1 MSPSGIAPPSPFSDT
16 GEFGVQ
22 GQDLFLAL
30 FQQSRE
36 PLYLLDGEARLVI
49 ANPAGEAL
57 AGYSSAEL
65 RDLDTAETVSRAGR
79 PFQRDDLSA
88 RLHALP
94 RGHAEV
100 LEVEHRRR
108 GGEVI
113 PLELT
118 MRRFDHS
125 GHILFFVAALD
136 ISARK
141 AEDAA
146 RRRRAARDEL
156 MLSVTKR
163 FVREPLE
170 TAAAASIADI
180 AAFLD
185 LEAMIVRDA
194 PDAGE
199 AADIRAGWY
208 RAPETAR
215 RLSDMLGGWT
225 DARQEGD
232 GAVICWQGVGHSGDQ
247 TGYLL
252 LAAPV
257 IGESGIEAE
266 VIMARPGGPDAV
278 WGEEDR
284 RLLAVLCEVYALAL
298 SRLRERTARADS
310 ETRFETFT
318 RNLPGGVWRRVQE
331 PDGRL
336 TYTFFTGGSPGFPAV
351 SPEAVLRDPN
361 LLLDT
366 IHPDDR
372 PGMMASIQESSRTM
386 SDWSREFRTVDQDGV
401 VHWMHA
407 LAKPLRLADGRVAW
421 DGITLDVTARKRSE
435 QALRD
440 SERRFRNAFNEAAE
454 GMALIGPDGRWLR
467 VNQSLAA
474 LLGAPPEDIAGT
486 AVGRSVPRSHRR
498 SLMRLWRMATRD
510 PTRSVQAEIRIIG
523 RKAEAVWVRIKAVPV
538 RDDDDARLLYWVAHV
553 QDISAQRATREL
565 LVQARDQAEAT
576 ARAKSDFLAM
586 MSHEIRTP
594 LAGMIGLARLLQEDS
609 LPPAA
614 LRRAG
619 RLESAGRLLL
629 GLIDDILTLSKAEAG
644 GLALT
649 RTTFSPTGL
658 VSEVIGLL
666 SANAESRRLRL
677 TMAVEPTVP
686 AWLTGPAPAMRQV
699 LFNLVGNAV
708 KFTHAGNIAVHTE
721 VEFAPSRSM
730 DSQQD
735 DPHQGR
741 AGHLESTPEAAVTP
755 VPAVPWLRFTVQDT
769 GIGVAEEDR
778 NRIFEVFG
786 QGRAVRMDVTGQ
798 FAGAATGGVG
808 LGLALCRRMVE
819 AMQGR
824 IGFDSTPGDGS
835 RFWFSVPLSCP
846 DPSDGPPDAWA
857 APEMSPAEDDGPG
870 ARTAPAGETE
880 ASVSRGAFLGRRVAV
895 VDDDAINREVLE
907 ASLEFLGCTCRGFDS
922 GRAVLDAAADPD
934 GLVPDLVL
942 MDLNMPGMAGTEAAR
957 ALKAAGSAWAGVPIV
972 GVTAGRGFAGRL
984 DIDADD
990 PLAAVLFKPV
1000 EIATLAETLAGS
1012 TAQADVQ
1019 AAPGEAPPKAA
1030 LPVLDQ
1036 AVWQKRLA
1044 ILGRERLK
1052 TRLTELFSLGRT
1064 MRAWAG
1070 GSGAMAAGDVEAAA
1084 HRIRG
1089 AAATLGARSLAA
1101 AAAELEDA
1109 IRGQDAGGRGSAAPA
1124 RVPEHIRRPFAAA
1137 WDAAQA
1143 ACQDSLA
1150 AAPGEAEQDGA
1161 RPITTDPATPAP
1173 PERWDGMPS

>member
-1 MSPSGIAPPSPFSDT
+1 VTSNGTEPPTPFPDT
-16 GEFGVQ
+16 GELGVR

-36 PLYLLDGEARLVI
+36 PLYLLDGEARLVV

-65 RDLDTAETVSRAGR
+65 RDLETADTVSRAGR
-79 PFQRDDLSA
+79 PFQLDDLSA

-125 GHILFFVAALD
+125 GHILFLVAALD

-146 RRRRAARDEL
+146 RHRRAARDEL

-180 AAFLD
+180 AAFLG
-185 LEAMIVRDA
+185 LEAMVVRDA
-194 PDAGE
+194 PDSVE
-199 AADIRAGWY
+199 PADIRTGWY
-208 RAPETAR
+208 RSPDTAR
-215 RLSDMLGGWT
+215 RLSDTLDGWT
-225 DARQEGD
+225 GTRDEAD
-232 GAVICWQGVGHSGDQ
+232 SAVICWQGIGQSADQ
-247 TGYLL
+247 GYLL

-266 VIMARPGGPDAV
+266 VVMARPGGPDAA

-298 SRLRERTARADS
+298 SRLRERIARADS

-351 SPEAVLRDPN
+351 NPEAVLRDPN

-386 SDWSREFRTVDQDGV
+386 SDWSREFRTVDQDGA

-407 LAKPLRLADGRVAW
+407 LAKPLRLADGRIAW

-486 AVGRSVPRSHRR
+486 AVGRSVPRGHRR

-523 RKAEAVWVRIKAVPV
+523 RNAEAVWVRIKAVPV

-609 LPPAA
+609 LPPVA

-666 SANAESRRLRL
+666 SANAESRGLRL

-708 KFTHAGNIAVHTE
+708 KFTHAGNIAVHTK
-721 VEFAPSRSM
+721 VESAPCRSM
-730 DSQQD
+730 DSRQEREQEQEQEQD
-735 DPHQGR
+735 LGSAPG
-741 AGHLESTPEAAVTP
+741 EPAAQP
-755 VPAVPWLRFTVQDT
+755 VPWLRLTVQDT

-824 IGFDSTPGDGS
+824 IGYDSTPGDGS
-835 RFWFSVPLSCP
+835 RFWFSVPLSYP
-846 DPSDGPPDAWA
+846 QAADGPLVAGA
-857 APEMSPAEDDGPG
+857 APEMSPAEDDGPV
-870 ARTAPAGETE
+870 ARAAPAVETK
-880 ASVSRGAFLGRRVAV
+880 AAASRGAFLGRRVAV

-957 ALKAAGSAWAGVPIV
+957 ALKAAGSAWAEVPIV
-972 GVTAGRGFAGRL
+972 GVTAGRGFAARL

-1012 TAQADVQ
+1012 TAQADVE
-1019 AAPGEAPPKAA
+1019 AAPGEASPKAA

-1052 TRLTELFSLGRT
+1052 TRLAELFSLGQT

-1070 GSGAMAAGDVEAAA
+1070 GGGAMAAGDVEAAA

-1101 AAAELEDA
+1101 AAADLEDA

-1124 RVPEHIRRPFAAA
+1124 RVPEHVRRPFAAA
-1137 WDAAQA
+1137 WDAARA
-1143 ACQDSLA
+1143 ACQDGLGT
-1150 AAPGEAEQDGA
+1150 APAEAEQDGA
-1161 RPITTDPATPAP
+1161 GPVTTDPATPEP
-1173 PERWDGMPS
+1173 PEPWGGIPS